1 VNKAEIDRYF
11 TDNWQLIQSIIK
23 TTAPKC
29 VTINNEDITSDIYLI
44 CIDKAD
50 RITNLNGF
58 IRILASNIYRWE
70 RSEFNK
76 NNKIVSNEIAF
87 NDIYDDSDAIT
98 DEIYQQR
105 MYALELYK
113 LNAKPSQLRFIDL
126 YFNKKIRTVEALKQE
141 LNISHRG
148 AWTLIKD
155 FKFKLKEYERKAE
168 LDEA

>member
-1 VNKAEIDRYF
+1 MYDDDKKRVGHDATDFAAFGLPDPELRY
-11 TDNWQLIQSIIK
+11 
-23 TTAPKC
+23 
-29 VTINNEDITSDIYLI
+29 INGSS
-44 CIDKAD
+44 IDKAD

-70 RSEFNK
+70 NSSFNK

-168 LDEA
+168 LDET